1 MEGMFFQWYHKVLH
15 RVIMVGLIAFLVGAS
30 TLSACKKNNDD
41 NPSSTDSTVVLTPY
55 EIIAPAHFPILEIPN
70 DNKPTVERI
79 KLGRMLYYDTLLS
92 NDGRAC
98 AGCHLQSKGFAT
110 DLLYQGVPVLPHENL
125 AWNSNFMWEASKQGT
140 LEDVMLFEV
149 QTFFATNLEKVN
161 QNTTYRQL
169 VKKYFGVNKI
179 TYKEL
184 SYSLAQ
190 FVRTLISRDTK
201 YDRFIRGEAALNYDE
216 LQGRNLFFSERGDCF
231 HCHINPV
238 MTDNQLH
245 NIGLDSLY
253 TKVLDKGYFNL
264 SGKVSDLGK
273 FRTPNL
279 RNVALRKYL
288 MHDGRYSSLEEVVEF
303 YNSGVHKVFNVDP
316 IMTKPGKENGL
327 NLTAQEKKQIVSFLQ
342 TLTDYTML
350 ADTAL
355 SAPY

>member
-1 MEGMFFQWYHKVLH
+1 MERMFFLLYHRFLH
-15 RVIMVGLIAFLVGAS
+15 RIVMVGLITFLAGVS
-30 TLSACKKNNDD
+30 TLSACKKNSED
-41 NPSSTDSTVVLTPY
+41 NPPSTDSTVVLTPY
-55 EIIAPAHFPILEIPN
+55 EIIPPAHFPVLKIPD
-70 DNKPTVERI
+70 DNKPSVERI

-92 NDGRAC
+92 NDGKAC
-98 AGCHLQSKGFAT
+98 AGCHLQSKGFTT
-110 DLLYQGVPVLPHENL
+110 DLLYQGVTVLPHENL
-125 AWNSNFMWEASKQGT
+125 AWNTNFMWNASIQGT
-140 LEDVMLFEV
+140 LEDAMLFEV

-161 QNTTYRQL
+161 QNSTYRQL

-201 YDRFIRGEAALNYDE
+201 YDRFIRGEIELSYDE

-253 TKVLDKGYFNL
+253 SKELDKGFFNL

-279 RNVALRKYL
+279 RNVALRKHL
-288 MHDGRYSSLEEVVEF
+288 MHDGRFSSLEEVVEF
-303 YNSGVHKVFNVDP
+303 YNSGVHKVTNVDP

-327 NLTAQEKKQIVSFLQ
+327 NLSSQEKMQIVAFLQ
-342 TLTDYTML
+342 TLTDLTML
-350 ADTAL
+350 ADTTL
-355 SAPY
+355 STPN